1 MERSMKSLLE
11 KEKQQFFEIIQQ
23 KEKELNKMEV
33 ELRGLQY
40 ELERKKQEVSQQEK
54 TVQSL

>member
-1 MERSMKSLLE
+1 MERSMKNMLE

-23 KEKELNKMEV
+23 KDKELNKMEV